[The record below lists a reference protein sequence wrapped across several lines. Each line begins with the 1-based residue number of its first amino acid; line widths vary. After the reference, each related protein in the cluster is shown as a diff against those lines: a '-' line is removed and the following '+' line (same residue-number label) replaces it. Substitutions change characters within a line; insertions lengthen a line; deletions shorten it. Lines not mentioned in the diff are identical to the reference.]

1 MTQRDP
7 RTSRLLA
14 ALRSPEFAV
23 RLLQQASPA
32 ARAEVLRRWN
42 DIGAS
47 SLGPAREVLAPTVLT
62 SPARPALA
70 KCRPLPGSGTTR
82 EDAMAAQLAAFARS
96 VRRVG

>member
-1 MTQRDP
+1 
-7 RTSRLLA
+7 
-14 ALRSPEFAV
+14 V

-47 SLGPAREVLAPTVLT
+47 SLGPARQVLAPTVLT
-62 SPARPALA
+62 PSAGPTLA
-70 KCRPLPGSGTTR
+70 KCRHLGAGTTR
-82 EDAMAAQLAAFARS
+82 EDAMAAQLAAFAKS

>member
-47 SLGPAREVLAPTVLT
+47 SLGPARQVLAPTLLT
-62 SPARPALA
+62 PCAGPALA
-70 KCRPLPGSGTTR
+70 KCPPRSSGTTR
-82 EDAMAAQLAAFARS
+82 DDALAAQLAAFAKS

>member
-47 SLGPAREVLAPTVLT
+47 SLGPARQVLAPTALT
-62 SPARPALA
+62 PGARPLA
-70 KCRPLPGSGTTR
+70 KCTPMGSGTTR
-82 EDAMAAQLAAFARS
+82 EDAMAAQLAAFAKS

>member
-1 MTQRDP
+1 MTQRDA

-47 SLGPAREVLAPTVLT
+47 SLGPARQVLAPTALT
-62 SPARPALA
+62 PARPLV
-70 KCRPLPGSGTTR
+70 KCTPMGSGTTR

>member
-7 RTSRLLA
+7 RTTRLLA

-47 SLGPAREVLAPTVLT
+47 SLGPARQVLAPTVL
-62 SPARPALA
+62 SPSGRPALA
-70 KCRPLPGSGTTR
+70 KCAPLGSGNTR
-82 EDAMAAQLAAFARS
+82 DDALAAQLAAFAKS

>member
-1 MTQRDP
+1 M
-7 RTSRLLA
+7 
-14 ALRSPEFAV
+14 

-47 SLGPAREVLAPTVLT
+47 SLGPARQVLAPTALT
-62 SPARPALA
+62 PSAGPALV
-70 KCRPLPGSGTTR
+70 KCRSLGIGTTR
-82 EDAMAAQLAAFARS
+82 EDAMAAQLAAFAKS